1 MGNAR
6 IQIRRG
12 TVAFWESENPILHSG
27 EPGFERDTNKFKI
40 GDGITPWNALLYMGT
55 LGTQGPSGPEGP
67 QGEPGLPGPSSSL
80 EELNVHINDVTP
92 HPVYDDGPSLY
103 LLYQNAKV

>member
-12 TVAFWESENPILHSG
+12 SVDFWESENPILHSG
-27 EPGFERDTNKFKI
+27 EPGFEKDTGRLKI
-40 GDGITPWNALLYMGT
+40 GNGITSWNELEYFSEVNSVNASDAT
-55 LGTQGPSGPEGP
+55 LKS
-67 QGEPGLPGPSSSL
+67 
-80 EELNVHINDVTP
+80 HIDSQYP